1 MTYINTVRPSGTR
14 CYGSTSLATTIK
26 FFTILNDKSNLSR
39 PSAHTK
45 AILRKNGGL
54 SRQGLIM
61 RRPGEYQSYN
71 HGEDHLPS
79 PEYLRQGRR
88 DQPIE
93 TADD

>member
-45 AILRKNGGL
+45 AILRKNGRTITTRIDNEEGL
-54 SRQGLIM
+54 ENTNLTTKVKII
-61 RRPGEYQSYN
+61 Y
-71 HGEDHLPS
+71 HL
-79 PEYLRQGRR
+79 QN
-88 DQPIE
+88 
-93 TADD
+93 T